1 MNKNILAVMKKEFAR
16 FFHDRRMVMTALIL
30 PAVMIYLI
38 YMLMGSALQTMLTPD
53 DSHIPVLN
61 AVNLPANIEA
71 LAVEAG
77 FTVNAVTDTE
87 AVKAQ
92 ITAKENDVLIIFGA
106 DFTSQAEGYD
116 PASGTAAPNI
126 EIYFN
131 PTNPDSDAAYD
142 TMQRILKDYED
153 SIANRFDINRDVN
166 ANLAT
171 QEDMMAFS
179 FSSMMPFML
188 MTFMFSGCMS
198 LAPESIAGEKERG
211 TIATVLITPIKR
223 GELATGKILSLGVLA
238 FLCGISSAIGTFLS
252 LPQMMNASGSGE
264 SLNIYTIS
272 DYAMILLIILSSV
285 LLIVTVISI
294 ISAFSKTVKEA
305 NSAVMPLMIVVM
317 LIGLTTMLGGKSPT
331 ALTTYAIPLY
341 NSVQA
346 MGAVLKFDYNFAQ
359 VLVTVI
365 SNVVYAGAGG
375 YVLTRMFNS
384 ERVIFSR

>member
-53 DSHIPVLN
+53 ESHVPVLN

-77 FTVNAVTDTE
+77 FTINAVTDTE

-92 ITAKENDVLIIFGA
+92 ISAKENDVLIIFGA
-106 DFTSQAEGYD
+106 DFIGQAESYD
-116 PASGTAAPNI
+116 PASGMPAPNI
-126 EIYFN
+126 EIYYN

-142 TMQRILKDYED
+142 LMQRILKDYED
-153 SIANRFDINRDVN
+153 SISNRFDINRDVVS
-166 ANLAT
+166 NLAT

-223 GELATGKILSLGVLA
+223 GELAIGKILSLGVLA

-264 SLNIYTIS
+264 SLNIYTVS
-272 DYAMILLIILSSV
+272 DYAMILIIILSTV

-331 ALTTYAIPLY
+331 ALTTYLIPLY
-341 NSVQA
+341 NSVQS
-346 MGAVLKFDYNFAQ
+346 MGAVLKFDYNIMQ

-365 SNVVYAGAGG
+365 SNIVYACAGG
-375 YVLTRMFNS
+375 YILTRMFNS